1 MKKIHYYHIYVNEIN
16 ITSLIVLQH
25 FNTICNWALIDEL
38 EEIRIGIVG
47 KPELRKLVK
56 EMLHQSMVKH
66 KIKIVIERGSGDE
79 YVTLEKMRE
88 ASMTE
93 DNVLYFYGH
102 TKGSFRPTLTN
113 MIWVRTMLFYNVVQ
127 RRALF
132 QKFENT
138 KIDCAGAFWL
148 TQAAHPQIIQDDP
161 NATPF
166 FGGNFWWAKSSYV
179 RTLPQVAKQ
188 TRYQSERWIG
198 LNNPTIYSTTPPEW
212 HPDMNHAHFII
223 F

>member
-16 ITSLIVLQH
+16 LTSLIVLQH

-47 KPELRKLVK
+47 KPELRKLIK
-56 EMLHQSMVKH
+56 EMLHQSMVKD
-66 KIKIVIERGSGDE
+66 KIKIIIERGSGDE

-102 TKGSFRPTLTN
+102 TKGSFRPTLSN
-113 MIWVRTMLFYNVVQ
+113 MIWARTMLFYNVVQ
-127 RRALF
+127 RRTIF
-132 QKFENT
+132 QKLENT

-148 TQAAHPQIIQDDP
+148 TQSAHPQIIQDDP

-166 FGGNFWWAKSSYV
+166 FGGNFWWAKSNYV

-188 TRYQSERWIG
+188 TRYESERWIG
-198 LNNPTIYSTTPPEW
+198 LNDPRVYSTTPPEF
-212 HPDMNHAHFII
+212 HPEMREGHFIL